1 MLTMSDGLIT
11 AIEQDYEKN
20 EVLGLTEAD
29 NFRLLMKKWLLTRQE
44 VLNIV
49 RNLSKPEED
58 LLGEIIWV

>member
-44 VLNIV
+44 V
-49 RNLSKPEED
+49 
-58 LLGEIIWV
+58 

>member
-20 EVLGLTEAD
+20 EVLGLTESD
-29 NFRLLMKKWLLTRQE
+29 NFKLLMKKWLLTRQE

-49 RNLSKPEED
+49 RNISKPEED
-58 LLGEIIWV
+58 LLGEII

>member
-58 LLGEIIWV
+58 LLGEII

>member
-1 MLTMSDGLIT
+1 MLTMSEGLIT

-20 EVLGLTEAD
+20 EVLGLTESD
-29 NFRLLMKKWLLTRQE
+29 NFKLLMKKWLLTRQE

-58 LLGEIIWV
+58 LLGEII

>member
-1 MLTMSDGLIT
+1 MSDGLIR
-11 AIEQDYEKN
+11 AIELDYEKN

-29 NFRLLMKKWLLTRQE
+29 NFKLLMKKWLLTRQE

-58 LLGEIIWV
+58 LLGEII

>member
-20 EVLGLTEAD
+20 EVLGLTESD
-29 NFRLLMKKWLLTRQE
+29 NFKLLMKKWLLTRQE

>member
-1 MLTMSDGLIT
+1 MLTMSDGLIS
-11 AIEQDYEKN
+11 AVELDYEKN

-58 LLGEIIWV
+58 LLGEII

>member
-11 AIEQDYEKN
+11 AIEQYYEKN
-20 EVLGLTEAD
+20 EVLGLTESD
-29 NFRLLMKKWLLTRQE
+29 NFKLLRKKWLLTRQE

-58 LLGEIIWV
+58 LLGEII

>member
-1 MLTMSDGLIT
+1 MLTMSDGLIR
-11 AIEQDYEKN
+11 AIELDYEKN

-29 NFRLLMKKWLLTRQE
+29 NFKLLMKKWLLTRQE

-58 LLGEIIWV
+58 LLGEII

>member
-29 NFRLLMKKWLLTRQE
+29 NFKLLMKKWLLTRQE

-58 LLGEIIWV
+58 LLGEII

>member
-1 MLTMSDGLIT
+1 MLTMSDGLIS
-11 AIEQDYEKN
+11 AVELDYEKN

-49 RNLSKPEED
+49 RKLSKPEED
-58 LLGEIIWV
+58 LLGEII

>member
-1 MLTMSDGLIT
+1 MSDGLIS
-11 AIEQDYEKN
+11 AVELDYEKN

-49 RNLSKPEED
+49 RKLSKPEED
-58 LLGEIIWV
+58 LLGEII

>member
-20 EVLGLTEAD
+20 EILGLTEAD

-58 LLGEIIWV
+58 LLGEII